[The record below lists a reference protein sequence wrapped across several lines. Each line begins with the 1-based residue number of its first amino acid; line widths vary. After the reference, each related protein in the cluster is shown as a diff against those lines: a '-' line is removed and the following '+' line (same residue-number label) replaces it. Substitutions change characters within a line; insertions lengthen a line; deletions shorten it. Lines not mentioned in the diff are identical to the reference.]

1 MALIGVFKQDLDIY
15 LAENKGRT
23 GASKQSTNDIPR
35 ISAKSDGVL
44 NPGKMYSFY
53 YYTKDEAFYDSH
65 PLVIGLGESDNG
77 HQLGINLHYMPY
89 EARLPFLTELTVSLQ
104 NQIKS
109 LTAGSALGNPSQ
121 QKSITNFKWEFLKR
135 AYGKKYNLTYC
146 VRQYRMDRM
155 KNPYVIG
162 YEDWYVG
169 VVNNE
174 NQFFGGNINQAQ
186 SLYYKNI

>member
-1 MALIGVFKQDLDIY
+1 MALIGEFKEDLDIY
-15 LAENKGRT
+15 LTDSKGRSR
-23 GASKQSTNDIPR
+23 ASKQSQIDIPR

-44 NPGKMYSFY
+44 NPGKMYCFN
-53 YYTKDEAFYDSH
+53 YYTKDELFYDTK

-104 NQIKS
+104 SQIKA
-109 LTAGSALGNPSQ
+109 LTKNEAAFNAEM
-121 QKSITNFKWEFLKR
+121 QKPITNFRWEFVKR

-146 VRQYRMDRM
+146 TRQYMIKKMR
-155 KNPYVIG
+155 NPYVLA

-169 VVNNE
+169 AVNNE
-174 NQFFGGNINQAQ
+174 NQFYGGNINQAQ
-186 SLYYKNI
+186 ALYYKNI